1 MGIESTIT
9 ALKHRPSSSHLRLI
23 DHVSGKNVDIAIY
36 FQLLFN
42 PIAKAR
48 AYFMCGQSIFHVPKY
63 HATRLVTVLSQ
74 FKNKICMLSGE
85 LRSVQLEIHTYSYSV
100 VVTLAA
106 NLCVPC
112 RNFCPDAAG
121 GRSRPNFH
129 LLWFSVTDYN
139 LNFAFILCA
148 S

>member
-1 MGIESTIT
+1 MEIESAIT
-9 ALKHRPSSSHLRLI
+9 ALKHRPSTSHLRLI
-23 DHVSGKNVDIAIY
+23 DHVGGKNVGIAIY

-48 AYFMCGQSIFHVPKY
+48 AYFMCGQSVFHVLKY
-63 HATRLVTVLSQ
+63 HATRLVTVLPQ
-74 FKNKICMLSGE
+74 FKNKIRMLSGT

-106 NLCVPC
+106 DLCVSC
-112 RNFCPDAAG
+112 RNFRPDAAG
-121 GRSRPNFH
+121 GRGRPSFH